1 MRVAP
6 VRSGV
11 TPTTTGTY
19 RVRSRAADGR
29 LRCVSLDDGEAVDVA
44 SAEGLRP
51 GYRFDGDLAW
61 DDGTARVVDYEITDR
76 TLFAYADGVANLF
89 EAALDTWED
98 ARRENSGVNARPTYD
113 QSGEPNGAVYTF
125 AEQAGERDVYAE
137 LRDGTAPL
145 EPLIARFRDG
155 EAGFDAPNEVFV
167 LRPATHGFVLVYLV
181 AEKGGVLADTVR
193 DTYGCP
199 RPDDPES

>member
-1 MRVAP
+1 M
-6 VRSGV
+6 

-19 RVRSRAADGR
+19 RVRSRSTDGD
-29 LRCVSLDDGEAVDVA
+29 LRCVDLDDGEALDVA
-44 SAEGLRP
+44 PAADLRP
-51 GYRFDGDLAW
+51 GYRFDGTLAW
-61 DDGTARVVDYEITDR
+61 DDGTARVTECEVTDR

-89 EAALDTWED
+89 EAALDAWEE
-98 ARRENSGVNARPTYD
+98 ARRENSGVNARPTFD
-113 QSGEPNGAVYTF
+113 QGGDPNGAVYTF
-125 AEQAGERDVYAE
+125 AEQTGERDVYAE

-145 EPLIARFRDG
+145 EPLLDRFRDG
-155 EAGFDAPNEVFV
+155 ESGFDAPNEVFV

-199 RPDDPES
+199 RPDEP

>member
-6 VRSGV
+6 VHSPV

-19 RVRSRAADGR
+19 RVRSRSADGR
-29 LRCVSLDDGEAVDVA
+29 LRCVDLDDGTVVDVA
-44 SAEGLRP
+44 PTEALRP

-61 DDGTARVVDYEITDR
+61 DDGDARVAAHEVTDR
-76 TLFAYADGVANLF
+76 TLVAYADGVANLF
-89 EAALDTWED
+89 EAALDTWEE
-98 ARRENSGVNARPTYD
+98 ARHENSGVNARPTYD
-113 QSGEPNGAVYTF
+113 QSGDPNGAVYTF

-145 EPLIARFRDG
+145 EPLLERFRDG

-199 RPDDPES
+199 RSGDA